1 MNEGFALM
9 RNAIAWCIPFAIV
22 AVAIG
27 YETRWGR
34 DVDPDPAPAKAAAA
48 QPVTVAL
55 LPEYRI
61 EGGVEAR
68 KETVERELFNPTR
81 RPAPPATQTAG
92 GPSGPMPK
100 GLYTLTG
107 TTVVGNMATA
117 FLREIKGGK
126 SHTVRQGDTLDG
138 TLISEVKPDHVRL
151 SKNGDVEELQLKIA
165 SGPKSTIQIAPAAQ
179 AAQGQ
184 SGVRPAGAVP
194 AGGTGVPS
202 TRRYT
207 PPVAPPPAPHNATN
221 PAANAAQGTTANQ
234 GNGTISVSE
243 ILAERRRAARAA
255 AAAANQG
262 AQ

>member
-34 DVDPDPAPAKAAAA
+34 DLDPDPAPAKTAAAS
-48 QPVTVAL
+48 PVTVAL

-68 KETVERELFNPTR
+68 KETVDRELFNPTR
-81 RPAPPATQTAG
+81 RPAPPATQTAD
-92 GPSGPMPK
+92 GPSGPIPK

-151 SKNGDVEELQLKIA
+151 SKNGDVEDLQLKIA
-165 SGPKSTIQIAPAAQ
+165 SGPKATIQTAPPAQPAQ
-179 AAQGQ
+179 AQP
-184 SGVRPAGAVP
+184 GVQRARGIP
-194 AGGTGVPS
+194 AGGTGAVPS
-202 TRRYT
+202 TRRYE
-207 PPVAPPPAPHNATN
+207 PPLAPHNATN
-221 PAANAAQGTTANQ
+221 PAANAAQAAAANQ
-234 GNGTISVSE
+234 GNGTVSVSE

-255 AAAANQG
+255 ANQG